1 MEHATGIRTMP
12 SSHHHATREP
22 LNLRIKPE
30 DRALI
35 DRAAKV
41 RGKNRTTFVL
51 DAARAAAEETLL
63 DQAVLTVDPAAYAA
77 FLARLD
83 EPPVANERL
92 HKTLR
97 ATPPWKRP

>member
-1 MEHATGIRTMP
+1 M
-12 SSHHHATREP
+12 SSTHHLAKREP

-30 DRALI
+30 ERALI

-41 RGKNRTTFVL
+41 RGKNRTSFVL

-63 DQAVLTVDPAAYAA
+63 DQTVIKLSPAAHAA

-83 EPPVANERL
+83 EAPVRNERL
-92 HKTLR
+92 RKTMR
-97 ATPPWKRP
+97 RTPPWART

>member
-1 MEHATGIRTMP
+1 MP
-12 SSHHHATREP
+12 STHHHAKREP

-30 DRALI
+30 ERALI

-41 RGKNRTTFVL
+41 RGKNRTSFVL

-63 DQAVLTVDPAAYAA
+63 DQTVITLSPAAHAA

-83 EPPVANERL
+83 EPPIPNARL
-92 HKTLR
+92 RKTMR
-97 ATPPWKRP
+97 ATPPWAKR